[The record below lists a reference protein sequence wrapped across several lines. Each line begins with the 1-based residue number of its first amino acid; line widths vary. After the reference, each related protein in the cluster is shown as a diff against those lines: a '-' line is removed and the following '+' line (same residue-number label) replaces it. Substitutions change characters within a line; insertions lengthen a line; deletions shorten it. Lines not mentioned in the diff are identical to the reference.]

1 MVMEKGLIADSSQKT
16 PGPYLR
22 RRRVDK
28 VWTIEAPA
36 VPRHTTGVARRERAP
51 LKPKPDVKTQRAGK
65 LQEQIKRWE
74 SKLKRAQTAL
84 KKLRPKLKRYEKLG
98 VIA

>member
-1 MVMEKGLIADSSQKT
+1 
-16 PGPYLR
+16 
-22 RRRVDK
+22 
-28 VWTIEAPA
+28 
-36 VPRHTTGVARRERAP
+36 